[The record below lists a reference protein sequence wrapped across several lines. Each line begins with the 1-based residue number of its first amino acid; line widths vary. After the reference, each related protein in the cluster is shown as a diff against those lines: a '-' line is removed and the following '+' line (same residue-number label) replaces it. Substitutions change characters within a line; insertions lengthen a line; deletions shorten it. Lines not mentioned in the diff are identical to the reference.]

1 MTAFTLHAGWDGPGP
16 WIGLA
21 WLVIFATVAAFVI
34 FRASR
39 WRRYGM
45 EHRGHG
51 SAEAALAERFARGEI
66 TEDEFRRARAVLK
79 ESDS

>member
-1 MTAFTLHAGWDGPGP
+1 MTSFTLHAGWDGPGP

-21 WLVIFATVAAFVI
+21 WLVVFLTIAAFVA

-39 WRRYGM
+39 WRRYGI
-45 EHRGHG
+45 EHRRHG

-66 TEDEFRRARAVLK
+66 TEDEYRKTRAVLR
-79 ESDS
+79 ENGS